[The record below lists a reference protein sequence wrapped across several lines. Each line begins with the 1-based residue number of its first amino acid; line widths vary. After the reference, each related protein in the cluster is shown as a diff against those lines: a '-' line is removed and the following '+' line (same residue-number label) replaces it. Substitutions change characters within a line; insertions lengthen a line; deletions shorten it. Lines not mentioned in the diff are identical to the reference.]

1 MHCTEVKKKSVP
13 ILPET
18 FANPK
23 KVRATVALHWSQ
35 KEYLS
40 SQKRSQIQK
49 RFAQQLHCTEVKKYL
64 SSQKRSQIQKRF
76 AQQFTAL
83 KSKRVPILP
92 ETFAN
97 PKKVRTTVALHW
109 SQKVYLS
116 SQKRSQIQKRFAQQL
131 HCTKVKKSTYPPRNV
146 RKSKKGSQTD
156 NCTALKSKRV
166 PILPET
172 FANPKKVRTTVT
184 LHWSQKE
191 YLSSQKRSQIQKRF
205 AQQLHCTEVKKCTY
219 PPRNVRKSKKGSHN
233 SCTALKSKRVPILP
247 ETFANPKKVR
257 ATVAL
262 HWSQKE
268 YLSSQCCCS
277 SPQYIART
285 WMLVQCVPAQQYRS
299 QNTTELGWLLANSC
313 CWSYANSGVYKH
325 SEIWE

>member
-1 MHCTEVKKKSVP
+1 MHCTEVKKSTYPPRNVRKSKKGSHNNCTALKSKRVP

-23 KVRATVALHWSQ
+23 KVRTTTVALHWSQ

-49 RFAQQLHCTEVKKYL
+49 RFAQQLHCTEVKKSTYPPRNVRK
-64 SSQKRSQIQKRF
+64 SKKGSHNSC
-76 AQQFTAL
+76 TAL

-109 SQKVYLS
+109 SK
-116 SQKRSQIQKRFAQQL
+116 
-131 HCTKVKKSTYPPRNV
+131 
-146 RKSKKGSQTD
+146 
-156 NCTALKSKRV
+156 
-166 PILPET
+166 
-172 FANPKKVRTTVT
+172 
-184 LHWSQKE
+184 KE

-233 SCTALKSKRVPILP
+233 SCTALK
-247 ETFANPKKVR
+247 
-257 ATVAL
+257 
-262 HWSQKE
+262 
-268 YLSSQCCCS
+268 
-277 SPQYIART
+277 
-285 WMLVQCVPAQQYRS
+285 
-299 QNTTELGWLLANSC
+299 
-313 CWSYANSGVYKH
+313 
-325 SEIWE
+325 